1 MNTQLDAVFRM
12 SGRIG
17 LTALTVLLCALIA
30 GCSQSSK
37 GSYEDCVIEGAKEA
51 KTDLAMSYLENA
63 CREKY
68 PDSERSSEPESKT
81 VTNCNVTWNGT
92 TFVKGLPE
100 SQSEFVA
107 IRFPNTPDRLWLPAP
122 IVVGKSFI
130 RLHSSEITKICPS
143 LTVPE
148 E

>member
-1 MNTQLDAVFRM
+1 MKSQLDTVFCM
-12 SGRIG
+12 SGRVG
-17 LTALTVLLCALIA
+17 LTALTILLFALTA

-37 GSYEDCVIEGAKEA
+37 GGYEDCVIEGAKEA
-51 KTDLAMSYLENA
+51 KTDLAMSYLDHA

-81 VTNCNVTWNGT
+81 VSNCNVTWNGT
-92 TFVKGLPE
+92 TFVKGVPE
-100 SQSEFVA
+100 NQSEFVA